1 VFWWFE
7 KDILELVRIFQTI
20 KHQLIKKIILM
31 QFFVSILQ
39 DVKPDSGWDHDTL
52 QQGSKDDTDKSQIKK
67 KTFVNE

>member
-1 VFWWFE
+1 
-7 KDILELVRIFQTI
+7 
-20 KHQLIKKIILM
+20 M

-39 DVKPDSGWDHDTL
+39 DVKPDSGWDQDTL